1 MKNYLIEKNENF
13 IGRELE
19 QKRLQEIA
27 AQPGSKII
35 IVYGRRR
42 VGKTELLEQVFKD
55 RNLLKFEGQENLP
68 EDQQIAF
75 VMQQLSQYSQEPL
88 LGKVQVANWTEALQY
103 IAEKTHCGQWTIYF
117 EEVQWLAD
125 YQPYFI
131 SALKYVWDNFFRRNS
146 DVILILCGS
155 SPAFMINQVIKSRAL
170 YNRSQYEIPL
180 KEFNLLETQAMLSRY
195 SQQEV
200 LGAYLSIGGIPEYLL
215 RLRDKTS
222 IYLKLCQESFLLGA
236 FFARE
241 YEKIFSSSL
250 AENKHYQRI
259 IAFLSKHK
267 YVTRSEISQ
276 HLKLKSGGGLTELL
290 QDLEVCGFIEK
301 YTPYNLSSHSLLAR
315 YCISDSY
322 LQFYFKFINP
332 IAKAIDQGDFSNNP
346 TRALN
351 MNNYQIWLG
360 FAFERF
366 CRKYHRVI
374 AHVLGFSAVKY
385 RSGTYFSRRSV
396 QENPGFQIDLL
407 FDRDD
412 RVITVCEIKYTQTS
426 IPAKVIDEFS
436 RKLELLPNPQHK
448 TIHRVLITNG
458 GIDTS
463 LQNRAYFDRIITLSD
478 FFSPHNWQ

>member
-1 MKNYLIEKNENF
+1 MKNYLVEKNENF
-13 IGRELE
+13 IGREFE
-19 QKRLQEIA
+19 RQRLQEIA
-27 AQPGSKII
+27 AQPGAKII

-68 EDQQIAF
+68 ETQQIAF
-75 VMQQLSQYSQEPL
+75 VMRQLSQYSQEPL
-88 LGKVQVANWTEALQY
+88 LSKVPIANWTEALQY
-103 IAEKTHCGQWTIYF
+103 IAEKTQSGRWTIYF
-117 EEVQWLAD
+117 EEMQWLAN
-125 YQPYFI
+125 YQPNFI
-131 SALKYVWDNFFRRNS
+131 SALKYVWDNFFRRNP

-155 SPAFMINQVIKSRAL
+155 SPSFMINDVIKSRAL
-170 YNRSQYEIPL
+170 YNRSQYEMPL

-200 LGAYLSIGGIPEYLL
+200 LDAYLSIGGIPEYLL

-222 IYLKLCQESFLLGA
+222 IYLKLCQESFLPGA

-241 YEKIFSSSL
+241 YEKIFTSSL
-250 AENKHYQRI
+250 ATNKHYQKI

-267 YVTRSEISQ
+267 YATRSEISQ

-301 YTPYNLSSHSLLAR
+301 YTPYNLSSNSLLAR
-315 YCISDSY
+315 YCISDPY
-322 LQFYFKFINP
+322 LQFYFKFIHP
-332 IAKAIDQGDFSNNP
+332 IARAIDQGDFSGNP
-346 TRALN
+346 AQALN

-366 CRKYHRVI
+366 CRKYHRII
-374 AHVLGFSAVKY
+374 ARILGFSAVNY
-385 RSGTYFSRRSV
+385 RSGTYFSRRIA

-426 IPAKVIDEFS
+426 VSAKVIDEFS
-436 RKLELLPNPQHK
+436 RKLELLPNARHK

-463 LQNRAYFDRIITLSD
+463 LQNRAYFDTVITLND
-478 FFSPHNWQ
+478 FFSPNNWR